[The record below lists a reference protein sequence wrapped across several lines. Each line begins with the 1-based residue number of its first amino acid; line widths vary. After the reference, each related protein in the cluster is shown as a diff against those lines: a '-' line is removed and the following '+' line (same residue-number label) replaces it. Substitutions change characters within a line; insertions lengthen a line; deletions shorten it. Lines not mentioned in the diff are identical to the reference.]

1 MENVSFRRRGS
12 QFLSLEVLGLAER
25 RPSLVYGDSIFAKLA
40 SEPSPL
46 FALLGFGAALRAFC
60 GSWNGPL
67 LGPQSCSS
75 RGFTLLPP

>member
-40 SEPSPL
+40 SECCDEKSPP
-46 FALLGFGAALRAFC
+46 F
-60 GSWNGPL
+60 
-67 LGPQSCSS
+67 QV
-75 RGFTLLPP
+75 